1 MSTPEAPNSNGLM
14 IVLFVTSS
22 NSILYDVVIPGTTD
36 SDILSPDFKLWDSLQ
51 TTVPTFFCIK
61 PVTSVF
67 CGFKLCLT
75 PVPWLLKKSCRP
87 VVPIPVIAPVDPIP
101 IGFSDSPKK
110 FWPSLIA

>member
-1 MSTPEAPNSNGLM
+1 MSTPEDPNSNGLM
-14 IVLFVTSS
+14 IVLFVISS